1 MGTEFDN
8 LMLLV
13 VAPLTVVYV
22 FITGISSVNIQ
33 IVKRSTAETFDSI
46 FV

>member
-1 MGTEFDN
+1 
-8 LMLLV
+8 MLLV

-33 IVKRSTAETFDSI
+33 IVKGRLLKHSI
-46 FV
+46 QSLYKYYI